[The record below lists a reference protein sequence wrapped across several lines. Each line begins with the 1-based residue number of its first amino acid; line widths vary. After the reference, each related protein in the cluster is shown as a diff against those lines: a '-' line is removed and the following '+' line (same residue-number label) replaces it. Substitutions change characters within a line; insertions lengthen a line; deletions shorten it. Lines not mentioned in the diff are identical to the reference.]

1 MLKSTTLSRWHIS
14 QFLLSLLN
22 ADMKLSGVIIV
33 RILDTLKH
41 TVFSLPNSLNVVFM
55 NLETLFAPLGLR
67 VNLSALTADPTKMLF
82 RSISDRPKSG
92 TTKKQP
98 SIKYV
103 SVRLHAQN
111 AWGRAIPS
119 PSSGPITFTYLWL
132 LRIVLALKYL
142 SAVLTR

>member
-1 MLKSTTLSRWHIS
+1 
-14 QFLLSLLN
+14 
-22 ADMKLSGVIIV
+22 
-33 RILDTLKH
+33 
-41 TVFSLPNSLNVVFM
+41 M

-132 LRIVLALKYL
+132 LRIVLAKLMRTI
-142 SAVLTR
+142 TRLVGLNRRKLNICTYVHATDTFSFVPHPCK